1 MKETIT
7 TLDIFGKFE
16 EYEEDRSIESGM
28 FQLSEYSLYNED
40 DGKVYITDDLGRT
53 LALSFTNG
61 GYIINDLMKHK
72 QYDTVTDVLD
82 MLISADLVAPGE
94 N

>member
-1 MKETIT
+1 MKEIIT
-7 TLDIFGKFE
+7 NLDIFGKLE
-16 EYEEDRSIESGM
+16 EYEEDRSIELGM

-61 GYIINDLMKHK
+61 WHTINDLMKHK

-82 MLISADLVAPGE
+82 MLISVDFVVSGE